1 MCMTARK
8 KAAQANTKR
17 LGALTVAN
25 VQAGTVPALA
35 KEADF
40 KRQAGNTSWSNKVSG
55 FATRS
60 LVTIRD
66 KKANE
71 AKAAAE
77 AARVEAERQAVLN
90 EQSAAATANTR
101 AIGER
106 TVASELGATGPAGVV
121 LAEAGP
127 AVTNTAEQ
135 SGGSRKRK
143 QQYGDQYNSGV
154 SL

>member
-8 KAAQANTKR
+8 QAAQANTKR

-40 KRQAGNTSWSNKVSG
+40 KRQRNTVAG
-55 FATRS
+55 FATKS

-101 AIGER
+101 AVGER
-106 TVASELGATGPAGVV
+106 TVASELGAAGPAGVV

-127 AVTNTAEQ
+127 TATNTAEQ
-135 SGGSRKRK
+135 SGGARKRK